1 MSPRAGFADIDSAPL
16 TLSDV
21 SRRTAA
27 RATPP
32 RNQASAPSDTSCL
45 RCGGLLVPSY
55 TASLERDF
63 IGAPESLWR
72 CVNCGDCVDPEILAN
87 RGTPV
92 LLTRQRARPR
102 TRVPI
107 TSVRSL
113 RQAV

>member
-1 MSPRAGFADIDSAPL
+1 MTPRIGFATIGSAPL

-21 SRRTAA
+21 SCRTAA
-27 RATPP
+27 RTTEP
-32 RNQASAPSDTSCL
+32 RKQAAAPSDTSCL

-63 IGAPESLWR
+63 IGAPETMWR

-92 LLTRQRARPR
+92 PPVRPRARPR
-102 TRVPI
+102 THMPI
-107 TSVRSL
+107 TLFHRL